1 MLFAIFLE
9 LKRFSVSSEFQKKMV
24 QFCYLR
30 LYFGI
35 DIVSQQTRYST
46 WFMVGH
52 A

>member
-1 MLFAIFLE
+1 MQFAIFLE
-9 LKRFSVSSEFQKKMV
+9 LKRFSASSEFQKKMV

-35 DIVSQQTRYST
+35 DIVSQQTRYRT
-46 WFMVGH
+46 WFMVGR

>member
-9 LKRFSVSSEFQKKMV
+9 LKRFLYQVNSKKKMV